1 MVKQDLINLSPVR
14 FFDDI
19 ADGGLK
25 AGQLGLI
32 TAKKGLGKTSVLV
45 QLGIDALIQDK
56 QLVHVSFD
64 QHSSNV
70 ISWYN
75 SILAEIGKKKNLG
88 DTSELN
94 DSIVRERTI
103 LNFNQETFSMPKVV
117 NTIKALKEGGITV
130 SALIIDGADMS
141 KISAADL
148 KTVSDFVQAEKITAW
163 FSDTN
168 GSSSLSET
176 LTKETLPLFATVAH
190 LESNGNSVVLKVLKA
205 NGKEAD
211 GESIKLDSKTLLMT
225 K

>member
-14 FFDDI
+14 FFDAI
-19 ADGGLK
+19 ADGGLQ

-45 QLGIDALIQDK
+45 QFAIDALIQDK

-75 SILAEIGKKKNLG
+75 SVLAEIGKKKNLG
-88 DTSELN
+88 DTTELN
-94 DSIVRERTI
+94 DSIVRDRTI

-117 NTIKALKEGGITV
+117 KTIKALKEGGINV
-130 SALIIDGADMS
+130 SALIVDGADMS
-141 KISAADL
+141 KISAEDL
-148 KTVSDFVQAEKITAW
+148 KTVEEFVKAEKMTAW

-168 GSSSLSET
+168 ESNKLSET

-190 LESNGNSVVLKVLKA
+190 LESNGTAVVLKVLKV

-211 GESIKLDSKTLLMT
+211 GETVKLDAKTLLMT